1 MKVPLRLSGL
11 VAGMWPRLSS
21 LRASRGTGWKAC
33 VTFFFLAAV
42 AWGQVG
48 ETLVR
53 LHGPAAGKFPS
64 GKRLLASNGFSYRT
78 SEIGLSECLPAVSFP
93 P

>member
-1 MKVPLRLSGL
+1 MKARGLFALPIFALS
-11 VAGMWPRLSS
+11 
-21 LRASRGTGWKAC
+21 
-33 VTFFFLAAV
+33 AAV

-64 GKRLLASNGFSYRT
+64 GKRLLARDGFFYET
-78 SEIGLSECLPAVSFP
+78 TEIGGAGPTRPLPLAITHP
-93 P
+93 ILAP

>member
-1 MKVPLRLSGL
+1 MKARGLFALPIFALSAT
-11 VAGMWPRLSS
+11 VR
-21 LRASRGTGWKAC
+21 
-33 VTFFFLAAV
+33 
-42 AWGQVG
+42 WGQVA

>member
-1 MKVPLRLSGL
+1 M
-11 VAGMWPRLSS
+11 
-21 LRASRGTGWKAC
+21 KAC
-33 VTFFFLAAV
+33 GLFALLIFALLAAV

-48 ETLVR
+48 EALVR
-53 LHGPAAGKFPS
+53 LHGPAAEKFPS